1 MVGGTT
7 LADMRSV
14 CVFCGSSSGSD
25 ARYLEAASTLGA
37 EIARRGMTLVYGGAS
52 VGLMGAV
59 ADAALGEGGEVIGI
73 IPEHLVAAEVAH
85 DGLTDLR
92 VTPSMHGRKAAMAE
106 ISDGFVAMPGG
117 FGTLEEVVEILTWN
131 QLGLITKPI
140 GFLDT
145 LGYYQRLGAFFGH
158 CVSQEFVR
166 APHLGLYAMDSDPHA
181 LLDAMEH
188 YVPATTPKWQDRT

>member
-1 MVGGTT
+1 
-7 LADMRSV
+7 MRSI
-14 CVFCGSSSGSD
+14 CVFCGSGAGED
-25 ARYLEAASTLGA
+25 PRYEEAAASLGA
-37 EIARRGMTLVYGGAS
+37 EIARRGMRLVYGGAS

-59 ADAALGEGGEVIGI
+59 ADATLAAGGEVVGV

-85 DGLTDLR
+85 AGLTDLR
-92 VTPSMHGRKAAMAE
+92 ITSSMHERKAAMAE
-106 ISDGFVAMPGG
+106 LADGFVAMPGG

-131 QLGLITKPI
+131 QLGLISKPV

-158 CVSQEFVR
+158 FVSQGFVR
-166 APHLGLYAMDSDPHA
+166 APHLGLYAMDADPLA

-188 YVPATTPKWQDRT
+188 YVHSTKPKWQDRS

>member
-1 MVGGTT
+1 
-7 LADMRSV
+7 MRSV
-14 CVFCGSSSGSD
+14 CVFCGSGTGGD
-25 ARYLEAASTLGA
+25 ARYMEAATALGG

-59 ADAALGEGGEVIGI
+59 ADAVLGAGGEVVGV

-85 DGLTDLR
+85 AGLTDLR
-92 VTPSMHGRKAAMAE
+92 VTSSMHERKAAMAE
-106 ISDGFVAMPGG
+106 LSDGFVAMPGG

-131 QLGLITKPI
+131 QLGLISKPV

-158 CVSQEFVR
+158 SVAEGFVR
-166 APHLGLYAMDSDPHA
+166 APHLGLYAMDADSGA

-188 YVPATTPKWQDRT
+188 YVPSTTPKWQDRS